1 MKPSAKKG
9 CFIMITY
16 YMSTE
21 NTLYKSDTLEQG
33 CWIYAVA
40 PTDAEIGEI
49 AEKTGIESDVL
60 KAALD
65 EEERARIELD
75 EGVTLV
81 VFDTPIASKDENNVV
96 TYSTI
101 PVGVISTKNYFI
113 TVCLTENTVL
123 ADFANGFIK
132 NVNTTLRTRMI
143 LQILMQTSTRYLQY
157 LKQIDKITDFIEKR
171 LYKATT
177 NNELVQLLD
186 LQKSLVYIS
195 TSLKNIEMTL
205 SKIERGRILK
215 LYAEDEELLE
225 DVIIEFRQA
234 REMADT
240 FASVLS
246 GTIET
251 FSSVISNNLNVTMKK
266 LTSVTILLAIPTMIS
281 GFYGMN
287 IGMDGIPLAEN
298 FWLPLGV
305 SALITAVA
313 AIILIK
319 KKML

>member
-1 MKPSAKKG
+1 MV
-9 CFIMITY
+9 TY
-16 YMSTE
+16 YTVSDGVFCVAK
-21 NTLYKSDTLEQG
+21 TLQLG
-33 CWIYAVA
+33 CWIYAID
-40 PTDAEIGEI
+40 PTSAEILQI
-49 AEKTGIESDVL
+49 AKETNIEPDVL

-75 EGVTLV
+75 EGTTFIVS
-81 VFDTPIASKDENNVV
+81 DTPIASKDEKNVV
-96 TYSTI
+96 TYSTL
-101 PVGVISTKNYFI
+101 PVGMIFTKNYFI
-113 TVCLTENTVL
+113 TVCLSDNTVL
-123 ADFANGFIK
+123 KDFANGFIK
-132 NVNTTLRTRMI
+132 NANPTYRTRFY
-143 LQILMQTSTRYLQY
+143 LQIMMQTAGRYLQY
-157 LKQIDKITDFIEKR
+157 LKQIEKITDFIEKR

-195 TSLKNIEMTL
+195 TALKNIEMTL

-215 LYAEDEELLE
+215 LYSDDAELFE
-225 DVIIEFRQA
+225 DVVIEFRQA

-287 IGMDGIPLAEN
+287 IGSSIIPFAGN
-298 FWLPLGV
+298 FWLPVAV
-305 SALITAVA
+305 SAVITIGA
-313 AIILIK
+313 ALILIK

>member
-1 MKPSAKKG
+1 MV
-9 CFIMITY
+9 TY
-16 YMSTE
+16 YTVSDGVFSSVETLTE
-21 NTLYKSDTLEQG
+21 G
-33 CWIYAVA
+33 CWIYAVD
-40 PTDAEIGEI
+40 PTDAEIKRI
-49 AEKTGIESDVL
+49 SADTKIESDVL

-75 EGVTLV
+75 EGTTLIV
-81 VFDTPIASKDENNVV
+81 SDTPIASKDENNVV
-96 TYSTI
+96 TYSTL
-101 PVGVISTKNYFI
+101 PVGMIFTKYYFI
-113 TVCLTENTVL
+113 TVCLSDNTVL
-123 ADFANGFIK
+123 QEFKNGFIK
-132 NVNTTLRTRMI
+132 NANPALRTRFY
-143 LQILMQTSTRYLQY
+143 LQIMLQTAGRYLQY

-195 TSLKNIEMTL
+195 TALKNIEMTL

-215 LYAEDEELLE
+215 LYSDDAELFE
-225 DVIIEFRQA
+225 DVVIEFRQA

-240 FASVLS
+240 FASVLA

-251 FSSVISNNLNVTMKK
+251 FSSVISNNLNETMKK

-287 IGMDGIPLAEN
+287 IGTAGIPLAWN
-298 FWLPLGV
+298 FWLPVAV
-305 SALITAVA
+305 SAVITIGA
-313 AIILIK
+313 AFVLIK

>member
-1 MKPSAKKG
+1 
-9 CFIMITY
+9 MITY

-113 TVCLTENTVL
+113 T
-123 ADFANGFIK
+123 
-132 NVNTTLRTRMI
+132 
-143 LQILMQTSTRYLQY
+143 
-157 LKQIDKITDFIEKR
+157 
-171 LYKATT
+171 
-177 NNELVQLLD
+177 
-186 LQKSLVYIS
+186 
-195 TSLKNIEMTL
+195 
-205 SKIERGRILK
+205 
-215 LYAEDEELLE
+215 
-225 DVIIEFRQA
+225 
-234 REMADT
+234 
-240 FASVLS
+240 
-246 GTIET
+246 
-251 FSSVISNNLNVTMKK
+251 
-266 LTSVTILLAIPTMIS
+266 
-281 GFYGMN
+281 
-287 IGMDGIPLAEN
+287 
-298 FWLPLGV
+298 
-305 SALITAVA
+305 
-313 AIILIK
+313 
-319 KKML
+319 

>member
-1 MKPSAKKG
+1 
-9 CFIMITY
+9 
-16 YMSTE
+16 
-21 NTLYKSDTLEQG
+21 
-33 CWIYAVA
+33 
-40 PTDAEIGEI
+40 
-49 AEKTGIESDVL
+49 
-60 KAALD
+60 
-65 EEERARIELD
+65 
-75 EGVTLV
+75 
-81 VFDTPIASKDENNVV
+81 
-96 TYSTI
+96 
-101 PVGVISTKNYFI
+101 
-113 TVCLTENTVL
+113 
-123 ADFANGFIK
+123 
-132 NVNTTLRTRMI
+132 MI

-215 LYAEDEELLE
+215 LYTEDEELLE

-287 IGMDGIPLAEN
+287 IGMEGIPLAGN
-298 FWLPLGV
+298 FWLPLGISV
-305 SALITAVA
+305 LITTIA

>member
-1 MKPSAKKG
+1 MVK
-9 CFIMITY
+9 Y
-16 YMSTE
+16 YAVSDGVF
-21 NTLYKSDTLEQG
+21 SVVDTLTPG
-33 CWIYAVA
+33 CWIYAVD
-40 PTDAEIGEI
+40 PTPAEILDI
-49 AEKTGIESDVL
+49 AELSGLESDVV

-75 EGVTLV
+75 EGTTFIVS
-81 VFDTPIASKDENNVV
+81 DTPTATKNEKNVV
-96 TYSTI
+96 TYLTL
-101 PVGVISTKNYFI
+101 PVGMIFTKNYFI
-113 TVCLTENTVL
+113 TVCLSDNTVL
-123 ADFANGFIK
+123 HDFTCGFIK
-132 NVNTTLRTRMI
+132 NADPSLKTRFY
-143 LQILMQTSTRYLQY
+143 LQIMMQTAGRYLQY
-157 LKQIDKITDFIEKR
+157 LRQIDKITDFIEKR

-177 NNELVQLLD
+177 NKELVQLLD

-195 TSLKNIEMTL
+195 TALKNIELTL

-215 LYAEDEELLE
+215 LYSEDAELFE
-225 DVIIEFRQA
+225 DVVIEFRQA
-234 REMADT
+234 KEMADT

-287 IGMDGIPLAEN
+287 IGSSIIPFASN
-298 FWLPLGV
+298 FWLPV
-305 SALITAVA
+305 AISAVITAIA
-313 AIILIK
+313 TAILIK

>member
-1 MKPSAKKG
+1 
-9 CFIMITY
+9 MITY